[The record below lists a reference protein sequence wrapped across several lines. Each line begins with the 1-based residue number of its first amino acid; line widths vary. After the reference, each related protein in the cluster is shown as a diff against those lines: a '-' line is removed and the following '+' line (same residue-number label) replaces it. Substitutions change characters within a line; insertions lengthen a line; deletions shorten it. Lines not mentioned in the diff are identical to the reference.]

1 MERRERLSGQEE
13 KIWERVSFLA
23 EENHSQQEMINHL
36 YRITV
41 SMDKRID
48 YLEGRIKELER
59 EDDGK

>member
-1 MERRERLSGQEE
+1 MSGQEE
-13 KIWERVSFLA
+13 KMWDRMNFLA

-48 YLEGRIKELER
+48 YLEHRINELEKG
-59 EDDGK
+59 DDCK